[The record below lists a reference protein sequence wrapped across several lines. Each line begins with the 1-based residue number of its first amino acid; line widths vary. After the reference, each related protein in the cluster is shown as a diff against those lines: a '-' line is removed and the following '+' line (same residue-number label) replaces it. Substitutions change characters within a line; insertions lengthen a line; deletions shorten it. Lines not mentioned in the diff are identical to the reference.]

1 MLIMCRNKKKN
12 QKKEAIKRTMGFFF
26 FGTGTAAARCARIQ
40 LLNAPRD
47 MINLPNATHFIMGNM
62 QKAY

>member
-1 MLIMCRNKKKN
+1 
-12 QKKEAIKRTMGFFF
+12 MGFFF
-26 FGTGTAAARCARIQ
+26 FGTGTAAARCTRIQ